1 MEMYVPAHAVIRLKM
16 PIIVVPSFEK
26 KKKTCMVFIFEGC
39 KSHWIS
45 IPEFYFDRRQIAA
58 KTIN

>member
-26 KKKTCMVFIFEGC
+26 KKKNMHGL
-39 KSHWIS
+39 
-45 IPEFYFDRRQIAA
+45 YF
-58 KTIN
+58 